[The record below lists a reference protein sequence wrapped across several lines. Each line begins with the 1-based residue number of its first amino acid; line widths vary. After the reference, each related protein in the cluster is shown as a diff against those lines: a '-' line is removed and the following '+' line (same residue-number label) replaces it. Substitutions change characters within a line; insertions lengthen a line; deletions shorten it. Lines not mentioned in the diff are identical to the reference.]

1 MKNIITGIILLI
13 LTGFVPARAQQVV
26 KAEYFFNQD
35 PGVGNGT
42 ALEISASDS
51 TGLTTS
57 VSVEGLPVGFHR
69 LAVRVQDDGGRWSFV
84 ENSLFYVYNTELIE
98 GSPGDVSRLNAAE
111 YFIDDDPGAGQ
122 GTPIEV
128 SLTGTIENVT
138 QTIDVSNLSLGNHT
152 LSVRVGNKFGT
163 WSTPLS
169 ETFTIASLTSVED
182 DLAMGKLLYYPNPAQ
197 GQMTVKLEN
206 EYFGPVNIRLLDIT
220 GKERYSQQGMKSQLE
235 WQQSLQVGR
244 LSTGMYLLEITTGQQ
259 RQVVRISKQ

>member
-1 MKNIITGIILLI
+1 MKNIITGILL
-13 LTGFVPARAQQVV
+13 LFLAGFVPVKAQQVV

-35 PGVGNGT
+35 PGTGNGT
-42 ALEISASDS
+42 ALELSASDS

-84 ENSLFYVYNTELIE
+84 ENSLFYVYNSELIE

-128 SLTGTIENVT
+128 SLTGSIENVT
-138 QTIDVSNLSLGNHT
+138 QTIDVSDLSPGDHT

-163 WSTPLS
+163 WSDPVS
-169 ETFTIASLTSVED
+169 ETFTIETLTSVED
-182 DLAMGKLLYYPNPAQ
+182 GLAMGKLLYYPNPTR
-197 GQMTVKLEN
+197 GHMTLRLEN
-206 EYFGPVNIRLLDIT
+206 DYYGPVSIRLLDIT
-220 GKERYSQQGMKSQLE
+220 GKARYQQQWQKSQLE
-235 WQQSLQVGR
+235 WQQNLQVGQ
-244 LSTGMYLLEITTGQQ
+244 LSTGMYLLEVTTGEQ

>member
-1 MKNIITGIILLI
+1 MKYIITGISLL
-13 LTGFVPARAQQVV
+13 LLLAFVPVQAQQVI

-35 PGVGNGT
+35 PGIGNGT

-51 TGLTTS
+51 TGLETS
-57 VSVEGLPVGFHR
+57 VSVAGLPVGFHR

-111 YFIDDDPGAGQ
+111 YFIDDDPGEGQ

-138 QTIDVSNLSLGNHT
+138 ETIDVSSLSPGDHT

-163 WSTPLS
+163 WSEPMT
-169 ETFTIASLTSVED
+169 ETFTIETLTSVD
-182 DLAMGKLLYYPNPAQ
+182 DGLAMGKVLYYPNPTQ
-197 GQMTVKLEN
+197 GQMIIQLEN
-206 EYFGPVNIRLLDIT
+206 DYYGPVSLRLLDIT
-220 GKERYSQQGMKSQLE
+220 GKARYSSQWQKSQQE
-235 WQQSLQVGR
+235 WQQNIALGQ
-244 LSTGMYLLEITTGQQ
+244 LSTGVYLLEVVTGEQ